1 MGRASVSA
9 PPMDGLRLVGTL
21 LLLVRTVEQQARH
34 MQAVDDLTIAD
45 LGVLGQIDRGADCPS
60 QVARTLRLDP
70 ARVTH
75 VTDRLVS
82 LGYVVRA
89 VDPTDRRRW
98 RLALTASGIDRLAQ
112 GRNDIVAAAETLL
125 GSLSDQER
133 AAVALGVSA
142 IRRELDRDG
151 GGGKER

>member
-1 MGRASVSA
+1 MGPASVSA
-9 PPMDGLRLVGTL
+9 PPLDGLRLVGTL
-21 LLLVRTVEQQARH
+21 LLLVRTVEQRARH
-34 MQAVDDLTIAD
+34 MHAADDLTIAD

-98 RLALTASGIDRLAQ
+98 RLTLTVSGADRVAQ
-112 GRNDIVAAAETLL
+112 GRNDILAAAETLL
-125 GSLSDQER
+125 GGLSDQER

-151 GGGKER
+151 GCGKER